1 MVNGVDD
8 SEPDAKPRNYSW
20 SKMLAKVFKIDVTEC
35 EKCGGEMT
43 KIGSILDR
51 PSIERY
57 LRPVNIDSDPLSRAP
72 PRLVQECL
80 DFDQS
85 TPDQEKEA
93 IIYLD

>member
-1 MVNGVDD
+1 MESFLTFPFPMRFWLQTN
-8 SEPDAKPRNYSW
+8 K
-20 SKMLAKVFKIDVTEC
+20 KLLFKIDVTKC

-57 LRPVNIDSDPLSRAP
+57 LRHVNIDSDPPLRAP

-80 DFDQS
+80 NFDQS
-85 TPDQEKEA
+85 SSDQEEEV
-93 IIYLD
+93 ITYLD